1 MKLGKIIEKIAK
13 NVKDAENIE
22 ITGIAYDSRAV
33 KPGFLFVA
41 IKGFETD
48 GHKYIDSAVK
58 NAVTVH
64 DCNLSVSATEP
75 TVNAVCPAIRI
86 LHLSSLVHGIA
97 EVPVV
102 QEVLSRFHLQGLVD
116 CAPLFCSVDRNVD

>member
-58 NAVTVH
+58 NGAAAGGPGGAARPP
-64 DCNLSVSATEP
+64 S
-75 TVNAVCPAIRI
+75 
-86 LHLSSLVHGIA
+86 
-97 EVPVV
+97 
-102 QEVLSRFHLQGLVD
+102 
-116 CAPLFCSVDRNVD
+116 